1 MSRTPYLFL
10 PSRAALAAPAG
21 GGPGCT
27 VRAAQAPA
35 SSEDHGLW
43 IHHALA
49 TIVRLDALDLFAR
62 RARALSA
69 GFAIAAMA
77 LLAFFWIGEHYVTPI
92 VLAAILLTAT
102 LGPVVTIYTFWLRR
116 TLRLQRH
123 AIVRQLYRCG
133 LRVEQKTIVTN
144 TPHPT
149 LVASLDTLPHGD

>member
-10 PSRAALAAPAG
+10 PSSAALAAPAG
-21 GGPGCT
+21 GGPDCT
-27 VRAAQAPA
+27 VRTAQVPA
-35 SSEDHGLW
+35 SSKEHELW
-43 IHHALA
+43 IQNALA
-49 TIVRLDALDLFAR
+49 SIVRLDALDLFAR

-69 GFAIAAMA
+69 GLAIAAMA
-77 LLAFFWIGEHYVTPI
+77 LLAFFWIGEHYVAPI

-102 LGPVVTIYTFWLRR
+102 LGPVVTIYAFWLLR

-123 AIVRQLYRCG
+123 AIVDQLYRCG

-149 LVASLDTLPHGD
+149 LVASLDTLPLRD